1 MSKELTP
8 APAGEVSAGAV
19 ACAKLWCETGEEQGV
34 PDSSGDI
41 HHLAD
46 LIQRLAVAPAVEENQ
61 RLIEFYIEEV
71 GKLHERL
78 ATAEAE
84 VERLDAELNSPLGQ
98 FQEARRLAVHW
109 EEVAKGLEGEVER
122 LREAGQFALFVFLGC
137 DRIGAEKD
145 EPEGVRFIQISD
157 TLAKD
162 AEGRLRHA
170 LAERREGGDGE

>member
-1 MSKELTP
+1 MTKELTP
-8 APAGEVSAGAV
+8 ATDGEVSAGAV
-19 ACAKLWCETGEEQGV
+19 ECQHRTVWKLDTGIWECRDCVRRFVLAELGNDAQV
-34 PDSSGDI
+34 CT
-41 HHLAD
+41 LAD
-46 LIQRLAVAPAVEENQ
+46 
-61 RLIEFYIEEV
+61 
-71 GKLHERL
+71 RL

-170 LAERREGGDGE
+170 LAERREDGDGD